1 MASVVSNP
9 PILQTIAHQAPLLQ
23 ARILEWVAC
32 PPPGDLPDRGSNLHL
47 LSLLLWQAGSLP
59 LASSGKPNN
68 PTCVCLPAQS
78 CLTLCDP
85 MDCSPPGSS
94 VHGNSPGKNT
104 GEWDAMPS
112 SRGFPIHGSNPHLPH
127 CRWIPY
133 HLSQREGN
141 PIWPYKFAL

>member
-9 PILQTIAHQAPLLQ
+9 PILQTIAHQAPLSMKFSRQEYWSGLP
-23 ARILEWVAC
+23 C
-32 PPPGDLPDRGSNLHL
+32 PAPGDLPDWGSNLHL

-94 VHGNSPGKNT
+94 VHGNSPGKNIGVGCHALLQRIPNPGIKPT
-104 GEWDAMPS
+104 SSTLQVDSLPS
-112 SRGFPIHGSNPHLPH
+112 EPKG
-127 CRWIPY
+127 
-133 HLSQREGN
+133 RESHMTV
-141 PIWPYKFAL
+141 

>member
-104 GEWDAMPS
+104 GVGCHALLQRIPNPRIKPTS
-112 SRGFPIHGSNPHLPH
+112 STLQVDSLPH
-127 CRWIPY
+127 EPKG
-133 HLSQREGN
+133 RESHMTV
-141 PIWPYKFAL
+141 